1 MFDYSIL
8 PNEDDEGIVLK
19 KARTKSKGGMLT
31 DTVRPGDASALPNA
45 IASYRKRATDLYQQ
59 GSDLYN
65 ADPDI
70 SQLQEYAK
78 TRGSQGEASMLNALA
93 AQFAGEGFQPV
104 QTQYLKRAAAA
115 QEPMKV
121 GGGML
126 TDQGQFI
133 KDPFAAQDKRAEF
146 LLQQA
151 KAYESLAQ
159 TAATAQERAEA
170 TRAQNEML
178 NQFRQMQLQFQGM
191 NAETS
196 RMNANTARMM
206 AGNGTVGSGNATQIG
221 SGANNEPIFR
231 QPNGQLFTYDQNAKP
246 VPFQGQISPK
256 ATNAQPTEDERK
268 AAGWYFQADNARRNM
283 ANVINKNPKAA
294 YPTVP
299 ERMAGFIPGV
309 GTDIQNSLR
318 PEDRQKFVQAAGSMS
333 EALLRAATGAG
344 INAYEADQKVKELV
358 PQLGDK
364 PGTVQQKMDA
374 YEVYMN
380 SLRTRAGRAIPN
392 NPAPGAAPAA
402 PANADPLG
410 LRKPGGR

>member
-1 MFDYSIL
+1 MAEYDTL
-8 PNEDDEGIVLK
+8 PNEDEGIVLK
-19 KARTKSKGGMLT
+19 KARAKSKGGMLT
-31 DTVRPGDASALPNA
+31 DTVRPGDAVSLPQALS
-45 IASYRKRATDLYQQ
+45 SYRQRAADLYQQ

-65 ADPDI
+65 SDPDI

-78 TRGSQGEASMLNALA
+78 TRGQEGQGAMLNALA

-121 GGGML
+121 GGGIL

-151 KAYESLAQ
+151 KAYEQMALTAQ
-159 TAATAQERAEA
+159 TAQERQAAEQQYKMIMA
-170 TRAQNEML
+170 GIA
-178 NQFRQMQLQFQGM
+178 GM
-191 NAETS
+191 NAQTA
-196 RMNANTARMM
+196 RMNAGGGMLG
-206 AGNGTVGSGNATQIG
+206 AGAATQIG
-221 SGANNEPIFR
+221 SGPENQPIFR
-231 QPNGQLFTYDQNAKP
+231 QNSGALFTYDQNGMP
-246 VPFQGQISPK
+246 VAYSGQVNPK
-256 ATNAQPTEDERK
+256 ASSSQPTEDERK

-283 ANVINKNPKAA
+283 AGIIAKNPGAA

-299 ERMAGFIPGV
+299 ERLTGLVPVV
-309 GTDIQNSLR
+309 GGDIQNSLR
-318 PEDRQKFVQAAGSMS
+318 PEDRQKFVQASGSMA

-364 PGTVQQKMDA
+364 GGTVKQKMDA
-374 YEVYMN
+374 YQVYMD
-380 SLRTRAGRAIPN
+380 SLKTRAGRAIPGN
-392 NPAPGAAPAA
+392 TPGGAP
-402 PANADPLG
+402 PANDDPLG
-410 LRKPGGR
+410 LRKPAGG